1 MNFSDNNN
9 DMINNGTEN
18 NFNMSENANLD
29 VNKKNSEYYDKL
41 MTESGTNKDN
51 YYDKNNPFI
60 KILLI
65 VLFVIIVVG
74 SLIVLLLGL

>member
-1 MNFSDNNN
+1 MNFSDNNSN
-9 DMINNGTEN
+9 MINNGTEN
-18 NFNMSENANLD
+18 NFDMNNNANLD

-65 VLFVIIVVG
+65 VLLAIIVVG
-74 SLIVLLLGL
+74 SAIILLLGV

>member
-1 MNFSDNNN
+1 MNFNDNNSN
-9 DMINNGTEN
+9 MINNGTEN
-18 NFNMSENANLD
+18 NFDMNNNANLD

-41 MTESGTNKDN
+41 MTESGTNKDS

-65 VLFVIIVVG
+65 VLLAIIVVG
-74 SLIVLLLGL
+74 SLVILLLGI